1 MEGASDSG
9 EKPPTVGD
17 YSPPYPRSRRQS
29 IRSMRKSFSSHRPT
43 DSLASAA
50 TAASN
55 FSGGGGPKVLQR
67 QLSGY
72 SHESTSHP
80 TARRQSIL
88 DTTAMAAGFSA
99 PRDEKLIL
107 ASLDQQNPE
116 DEAENTLL
124 NILERRQV
132 ALTNDEEGISILV
145 KAKHSRK
152 VSMPD
157 MTAGRVG
164 SSMRDL
170 LSTLPPTRRNAI
182 DPVHSISDEHE
193 HVEPSIPPDSQ
204 PNEPSSGHFTLPQ
217 GLSAQG
223 ERAHFVAQQMKA
235 NLLENTDVEEPAV
248 LAENDLGD
256 FLHLL
261 EARRELEDVR
271 SQGGSRGSR
280 GGPGSKGVSRSRGNH
295 SRGTGSKG
303 TFSKSEHSSHNRSN
317 RPFSEITSPFAAD
330 TSSNIEQMFAAV
342 DCLQELTQIPE
353 GDEDEKVDEGDA
365 STEEDQ
371 LADQN
376 RNFLAQLVASHPEIT
391 DEEAA
396 NLDENTPLKSPQ
408 RAAQRA
414 RARFWINS
422 NPPKGSW
429 LYKWRAVFAS
439 FKRQMGIIAIAFD
452 VQYVKSRLWVF
463 FQNELTFVIVP
474 ALATAAAL
482 YYRLGNPTL
491 FRTDATVSWF
501 ILFLLRNFIALEAA
515 FVSQYLIVEVFVMQ
529 SPLCIKLIG
538 PLACLYTI
546 NSKGWP
552 FLTTSWALWCLLL
565 IKGRSNWVGFGAVEL
580 FTDSNESGGI
590 ANATLYTNL
599 LISQVVAGFATSVK
613 RTVLSLYLGR
623 RVFFHYKPKLQK
635 LLEIMCLLTEVADMG
650 SAIDDIELTLEEIDV
665 NAGVND
671 SEARQEERLGP
682 TSKDMLRY
690 EMQKKTMKKVAR
702 YSDKEAKSSDPPQ
715 ERTNSTEKKGTW
727 NELRINS
734 KNLSDD
740 DESDDEKS
748 AEQTLTVPSFENL
761 KHTESVAVENSDE
774 NRRQGTIDEMEIEI
788 GAPPI
793 SAVDEPVAAVL
804 QPQASATFQ
813 IKSLLE
819 NWEEPINKA
828 DMVENASI
836 LEVIQF
842 RKALAFLDD
851 SHPFGLSFGPA
862 SSRDDCLRSAKALYK
877 KLLFLAPGSTVLQFD
892 VIGVLAYNTDGSF
905 DEGKAKALVRLFRP
919 DENND
924 ISLVSFCQSCDQVY
938 KRLRYLRASVG
949 NSTLIDNVLEN
960 IFNGAYGFFLILVV
974 LSILQLNPWALLVSL
989 STVLLSLSFAVGPSA
1004 AKVVEGMI
1012 MIAVRRPFDL
1022 GDKIS
1027 IIGSASDPPPDCDPG
1042 HQVMWIVEDCNLFT
1056 TTLRLTRS
1064 NEVSTISNGSIA
1076 NTRIVNHARSKK
1088 AVVNLKLPM
1097 TLSRVTHE
1105 HITIVKSALT
1115 QYIHDNPR
1123 VWYRLINWRM
1133 AKVVT
1138 NHDFIL
1144 FSAQVQ
1150 HVRPWQ
1156 DTLPVLTAKGDLEKF
1171 CIDIIVKLGIHY
1183 DSPPSAN
1190 ASELYIKELP
1200 EGFLPQQNGEMDN
1213 NKKDD

>member
-29 IRSMRKSFSSHRPT
+29 IRSMRKSFSRHRPT

-408 RAAQRA
+408 RAAQRT

-599 LISQVVAGFATSVK
+599 LISQVRMF
-613 RTVLSLYLGR
+613 LLGCCPGWR
-623 RVFFHYKPKLQK
+623 RH
-635 LLEIMCLLTEVADMG
+635 
-650 SAIDDIELTLEEIDV
+650 
-665 NAGVND
+665 
-671 SEARQEERLGP
+671 
-682 TSKDMLRY
+682 
-690 EMQKKTMKKVAR
+690 
-702 YSDKEAKSSDPPQ
+702 
-715 ERTNSTEKKGTW
+715 
-727 NELRINS
+727 
-734 KNLSDD
+734 
-740 DESDDEKS
+740 
-748 AEQTLTVPSFENL
+748 
-761 KHTESVAVENSDE
+761 
-774 NRRQGTIDEMEIEI
+774 
-788 GAPPI
+788 
-793 SAVDEPVAAVL
+793 
-804 QPQASATFQ
+804 
-813 IKSLLE
+813 
-819 NWEEPINKA
+819 
-828 DMVENASI
+828 
-836 LEVIQF
+836 
-842 RKALAFLDD
+842 AL
-851 SHPFGLSFGPA
+851 
-862 SSRDDCLRSAKALYK
+862 
-877 KLLFLAPGSTVLQFD
+877 
-892 VIGVLAYNTDGSF
+892 
-905 DEGKAKALVRLFRP
+905 
-919 DENND
+919 
-924 ISLVSFCQSCDQVY
+924 
-938 KRLRYLRASVG
+938 
-949 NSTLIDNVLEN
+949 
-960 IFNGAYGFFLILVV
+960 
-974 LSILQLNPWALLVSL
+974 
-989 STVLLSLSFAVGPSA
+989 
-1004 AKVVEGMI
+1004 
-1012 MIAVRRPFDL
+1012 
-1022 GDKIS
+1022 
-1027 IIGSASDPPPDCDPG
+1027 
-1042 HQVMWIVEDCNLFT
+1042 
-1056 TTLRLTRS
+1056 
-1064 NEVSTISNGSIA
+1064 
-1076 NTRIVNHARSKK
+1076 
-1088 AVVNLKLPM
+1088 
-1097 TLSRVTHE
+1097 
-1105 HITIVKSALT
+1105 
-1115 QYIHDNPR
+1115 
-1123 VWYRLINWRM
+1123 
-1133 AKVVT
+1133 
-1138 NHDFIL
+1138 
-1144 FSAQVQ
+1144 
-1150 HVRPWQ
+1150 
-1156 DTLPVLTAKGDLEKF
+1156 
-1171 CIDIIVKLGIHY
+1171 
-1183 DSPPSAN
+1183 
-1190 ASELYIKELP
+1190 
-1200 EGFLPQQNGEMDN
+1200 
-1213 NKKDD
+1213 